1 MISTMTTSENFPLT
15 NSSRCG
21 TSPYKSIIQSS
32 YVSPSPTSSMRRNQS
47 IDDNLLRSF
56 SKDYQQFNKGIK
68 DEKEFPSSK
77 EETFSEFELSPGII
91 CNSISVSGGGVVT
104 PEAAETDLT
113 ELLDHIELDDIAYD
127 PSKPLKIDP
136 NVFKL
141 DFSNFSNH
149 DRTFSETVKPLDG
162 FNLRASHHLSGGGL
176 ITDAS
181 QNESLK
187 NDKDSE
193 KNRFCK
199 LSGGGVLSTENV
211 FNFNQLNDSDFRI
224 SNFLNPVSPS
234 SPLTFDLTSNE
245 VKNVT
250 DVISQDSESTNPFKN
265 FMKDVLDS
273 ENLFPS
279 TNPFNDLSFNTS
291 SLGDITNCS
300 KLSSTSYEN
309 VILPQKSF
317 SQCSTRPASPVSKSS
332 SDESSILNPFL
343 INRTSP
349 EPRPIIPQF
358 FINDFHQKSSNPS
371 SFIFAVPVFPIF
383 QHNITN
389 SSTQTNND
397 VPIEEVKTVEPVYQ
411 NISNQLKKF
420 IQRNDHSEY
429 DLQCLKTTVKDLR
442 NSGWYYENVS
452 WQESI
457 VLLKNTEPGT
467 FLIRDSSDPNFLFSL
482 SVQTSR
488 GPTSVRLHYV
498 NGQFRL
504 DAEEK
509 LVPHMPSFNSV
520 VELID
525 YYIENT
531 VKNKFTNKF
540 KKASK
545 KNGKNKL
552 QKSKEQVWI
561 DSQGNIYSNILLVK
575 PLYKKEHFSSLQH
588 LARLT
593 INRCIKLKMNEDKN
607 KPDFR
612 VTPVYESSPFQDC
625 SFPSNFDNFCPI
637 LSIDTLP
644 LPVTLSE
651 YLKDYPYCH

>member
-1 MISTMTTSENFPLT
+1 MISTMTTSENFPLS
-15 NSSRCG
+15 NQSRCA
-21 TSPYKSIIQSS
+21 TSPYKSHFQST
-32 YVSPSPTSSMRRNQS
+32 YVSPSPIRRNPS
-47 IDDNLLRSF
+47 IDDSLLRTF
-56 SKDYQQFNKGIK
+56 SKDYQQFNKGTKNGEK
-68 DEKEFPSSK
+68 DYSSSSGREC
-77 EETFSEFELSPGII
+77 EESFNEFELPPGII

-104 PEAAETDLT
+104 PEVPENDLTDLF
-113 ELLDHIELDDIAYD
+113 EHIELDDTTYD
-127 PSKPLKIDP
+127 QSKPLKIDP

-141 DFSNFSNH
+141 DFSTFSNH
-149 DRTFSETVKPLDG
+149 DRTFSESVKPLER
-162 FNLRASHHLSGGGL
+162 FSARASHHLSGGGL
-176 ITDAS
+176 LMDVL
-181 QNESLK
+181 Q
-187 NDKDSE
+187 DKSEKDDE

-199 LSGGGVLSTENV
+199 LSGGGVLNETV
-211 FNFNQLNDSDFRI
+211 FSFNNQEPEFRLT
-224 SNFLNPVSPS
+224 NFLNPVSPS
-234 SPLTFDLTSNE
+234 SPLTFDLTPSTE

-250 DVISQDSESTNPFKN
+250 DVISNDSESTNPFKN

-273 ENLFPS
+273 EHVFPS
-279 TNPFNDLSFNTS
+279 TNPFTDVSFSS
-291 SLGDITNCS
+291 SLGEISNVAKT
-300 KLSSTSYEN
+300 STYEN
-309 VILPQKSF
+309 VTLPQKSF
-317 SQCSTRPASPVSKSS
+317 SQCSTRPASPVLKS
-332 SDESSILNPFL
+332 SDESSISNPFL

-349 EPRPIIPQF
+349 EPQPQPQSQSQSLIPQF
-358 FINDFHQKSSNPS
+358 FINEANFHKAQSSI
-371 SFIFAVPVFPIF
+371 IFAVPVFPIF

-397 VPIEEVKTVEPVYQ
+397 IPEEIKTVEPVYQ

-420 IQRNDHSEY
+420 VQRNDHSEY

-452 WQESI
+452 WQDSI

-531 VKNKFTNKF
+531 VKNKLNNKF
-540 KKASK
+540 KKTSK

-593 INRCIKLKMNEDKN
+593 INRQIKLKMNAKV
-607 KPDFR
+607 KFDFR

-644 LPVTLSE
+644 LPVTLLE